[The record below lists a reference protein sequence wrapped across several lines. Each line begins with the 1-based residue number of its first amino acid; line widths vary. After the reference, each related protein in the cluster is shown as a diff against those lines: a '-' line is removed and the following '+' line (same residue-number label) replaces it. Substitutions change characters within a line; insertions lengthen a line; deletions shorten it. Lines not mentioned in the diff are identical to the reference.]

1 MTELG
6 PEEVPV
12 SDPETRELR
21 YRHHRARRQARIRA
35 KEETRLARYRFW
47 IVLIVLVAI
56 AAVFVVL
63 VWHQVQKLFG
73 L

>member
-12 SDPETRELR
+12 SDPEARELR
-21 YRHHRARRQARIRA
+21 YRHHRARRHARIRA